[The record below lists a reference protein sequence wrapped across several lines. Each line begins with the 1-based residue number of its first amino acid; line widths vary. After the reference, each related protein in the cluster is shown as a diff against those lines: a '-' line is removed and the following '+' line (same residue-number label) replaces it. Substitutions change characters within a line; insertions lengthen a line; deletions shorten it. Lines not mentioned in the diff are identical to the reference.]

1 MVKAATLRT
10 LLPSET
16 ETLKKC
22 PAFEELLANNP
33 KPRTRGKRVYLA
45 ELSTLTQELEELEE
59 NESTGKEF
67 ELSIL
72 SRDRRAPPWVKWL
85 KVAAYVILAIVAIGD
100 ATGG

>member
-1 MVKAATLRT
+1 MVKAAALRT

-22 PAFEELLANNP
+22 PAFGELLVKNP

-45 ELSTLTQELEELEE
+45 ELSTLIQELEE

-72 SRDRRAPPWVKWL
+72 SRDRRAPPWLKWL
-85 KVAAYVILAIVAIGD
+85 KVAAYVLLIIVAIG
-100 ATGG
+100 G